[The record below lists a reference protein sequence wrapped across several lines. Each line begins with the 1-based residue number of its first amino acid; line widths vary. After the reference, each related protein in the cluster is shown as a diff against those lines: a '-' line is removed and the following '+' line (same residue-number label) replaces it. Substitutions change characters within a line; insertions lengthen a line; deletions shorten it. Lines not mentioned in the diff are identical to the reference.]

1 MLNIEVNRSAEGVER
16 YFDRE
21 LAVTDYLIKEPGVW
35 AGRGADRLA
44 LRGSVQRTQFVA
56 LLRNEDPTS
65 GKRLTARM
73 NTNRQENGE
82 MVSNR
87 QVGYGLVFGVPKSL
101 SVYLAVTGDQVVE
114 NIARSAVNET
124 MRAMEAE
131 MQCKVRKGGLDE
143 DRRTGEMLYSKFFHR
158 DSRPI
163 NGLRFFAGSAAKK
176 WPLRG
181 SRSQASRESEAFCRR
196 RQKI

>member
-1 MLNIEVNRSAEGVER
+1 MLNIEVNRRAEGVER

-21 LAVTDYLIKEPGVW
+21 LAVSDYLMKEPGVW
-35 AGRGADRLA
+35 AGRD
-44 LRGSVQRTQFVA
+44 
-56 LLRNEDPTS
+56 
-65 GKRLTARM
+65 
-73 NTNRQENGE
+73 
-82 MVSNR
+82 
-87 QVGYGLVFGVPKSL
+87 
-101 SVYLAVTGDQVVE
+101 
-114 NIARSAVNET
+114 ET
-124 MRAMEAE
+124 MCAMEAE
-131 MQCKVRKGGLDE
+131 MQRKVRKGGLDE